1 MKLTTLSSKRIPTV
15 LALILL
21 VVGLVGG
28 VVLVSKSQLLNIK
41 AGPSAVPKNIKV
53 DWIDKGYPVKE

>member
-28 VVLVSKSQLLNIK
+28 VVLVSKSQL
-41 AGPSAVPKNIKV
+41 
-53 DWIDKGYPVKE
+53 